1 MSKEAVK
8 INENDLVANEYI
20 SIETEIKKL
29 QEKKAVLKE
38 TLIRRAEQNSITQ
51 YKVDKHTLHVSWV
64 QRKVLDMKKVRAKL
78 TRQFIQ
84 ANTNITENYTIKIM
98 GR

>member
-1 MSKEAVK
+1 MTKEALK

-20 SIETEIKKL
+20 NIETEIKKL
-29 QEKKAVLKE
+29 QEKKSELKE
-38 TLIRRAEQNSITQ
+38 TLIRRAEKDKITT

-84 ANTNITENYTIKIM
+84 ANTNITENYTIKIT